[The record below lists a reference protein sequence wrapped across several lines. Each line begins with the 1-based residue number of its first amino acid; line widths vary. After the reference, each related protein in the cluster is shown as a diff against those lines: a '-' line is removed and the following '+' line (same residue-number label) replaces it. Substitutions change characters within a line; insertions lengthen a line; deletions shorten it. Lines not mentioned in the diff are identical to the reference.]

1 MLLLLNG
8 SDYLARFTP
17 DQMHALAALFF
28 DLHEHGLD
36 NVAQWKQLALES
48 ASYTPCRFL
57 DPEKR
62 TCRVYAERF
71 EACADC
77 LSVNDLRWP
86 CGLNLVL
93 HFGQL

>member
-1 MLLLLNG
+1 VLLLLNG

-48 ASYTPCRFL
+48 ASYNPCRFL
-57 DPEKR
+57 VSLNVAQGSRSHSHVPLP
-62 TCRVYAERF
+62 
-71 EACADC
+71 ADSLC
-77 LSVNDLRWP
+77 L
-86 CGLNLVL
+86 
-93 HFGQL
+93 